1 MPDFTIRDHPDKSR
15 YEMIVGG
22 TLAGYVR
29 YCRSEGMI
37 TLTRTRCE
45 PYFEDGWTSSRLI
58 RFALDDARRRGVSV
72 VAMCPTVRGWI
83 ARHPDYQDVTTKHSR
98 LSV

>member
-29 YCRSEGMI
+29 YWHPSV
-37 TLTRTRCE
+37 
-45 PYFEDGWTSSRLI
+45 SR
-58 RFALDDARRRGVSV
+58 RVMKRAGAGF
-72 VAMCPTVRGWI
+72 
-83 ARHPDYQDVTTKHSR
+83 
-98 LSV
+98 